1 MPVLELGT
9 WNLGKED
16 CPQILESVKQSK
28 SAYKLYKLAKK
39 NNVILQ
45 IEDNIGSN
53 GAFFPG
59 TLKVVLNSSL
69 KYPAPTFAHEMVHYL
84 QYTSNPKQFD
94 IDIYNPDRSYANLI
108 YVEIAAYKMSIRVV
122 REMGLEPIY
131 ENLTDLLYSPST
143 SDDRYTILATAK
155 RAIRDEIDY
164 RWRCIRGEA

>member
-1 MPVLELGT
+1 MSVLELGT

-28 SAYKLYKLAKK
+28 SAYKLYELAKK

-53 GAFFPG
+53 GIFFPN
-59 TLKVVLNSSL
+59 TLKIVLNSNL
-69 KYPAPTFAHEMVHYL
+69 EYPAPTFAHEMVHYL

-94 IDIYNPDRSYANLI
+94 IDVDNFDRSYANII

-122 REMGLEPIY
+122 REMGLEPMY
-131 ENLTDLLYSPST
+131 ENLTDLFYSPSVY
-143 SDDRYTILATAK
+143 DDRYTILSTTK
-155 RAIRDEIDY
+155 RAIRDVIDY
-164 RWRCIRGEA
+164 RMRCIRGEA